1 MTDPRIPQLV
11 AEWNRQREALLAF
24 DPDIIEDQAALLDT
38 LDGNTDALDFVAF
51 WCRAALADE
60 AMAIGLRTIIADNQ
74 MRLQRLLARAEKK
87 RGVAMSLMDAIGE
100 KKITRPDITITV
112 NAGRHKVFVS
122 DETELPDAYVRI
134 KREPNKVAILE
145 ALENGEEVPGANL
158 SNRTSTLTIRT
169 K

>member
-1 MTDPRIPQLV
+1 MTQPRIPPLG
-11 AEWNRQREALLAF
+11 ADGEWQKAALIAF
-24 DPDIIEDQAALLDT
+24 DPEIVEDQAALLDT
-38 LDGNTDALDFVAF
+38 LDGEAGALDFIAF

-100 KKITRPDITITV
+100 RRIVRPDLTITV
-112 NAGRHKVFVS
+112 NAGRQKVIVS
-122 DETELPDAYVRI
+122 DEQALPDAFVRV
-134 KREPNKVAILE
+134 KREPNKIAILE
-145 ALENGEEVPGANL
+145 ALELGETVPGAAL
-158 SNRTSTLTIRT
+158 SNRQSQLTIRT